1 MAHVCPVNKIKFDF
15 WLEVL
20 GQIKNHQAVSNVEFW
35 ENMRIGLNCE
45 KFSGC
50 SGFLAYW

>member
-1 MAHVCPVNKIKFDF
+1 LISG
-15 WLEVL
+15 LEVL

-35 ENMRIGLNCE
+35 ENMRIDLDFE